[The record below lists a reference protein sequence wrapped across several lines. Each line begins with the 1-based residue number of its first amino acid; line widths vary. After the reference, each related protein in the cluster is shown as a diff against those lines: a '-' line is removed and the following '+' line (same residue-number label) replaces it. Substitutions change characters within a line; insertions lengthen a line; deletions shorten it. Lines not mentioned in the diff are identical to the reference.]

1 MSGGAGDGG
10 TLIYSPGVEIL
21 IDSAIAGPVDVSE
34 DASTGNLTL
43 RENGSHSL
51 QITLEN
57 ANRKYDGLF
66 VPNDRV
72 VVKMKRFR
80 WLQVFS
86 GYLDSTPYFST
97 YPGQVQLTAQCTLKV
112 LRYWPWDRGSAQAQ
126 ALLSEV
132 RDVDAQDGGMSEI
145 VHRLLTEVVGWEPER
160 IHTGRVPTQ
169 WFEKFEKI
177 YDRLNDDYTKLT
189 DPLLGINPIIAGKP
203 VGGFSM
209 LAAAGGTT
217 PSGPSIGDGEKE
229 RLKLKPEDYDV
240 VMATIRQLESGNNY
254 TAVNKGD
261 GVGDWAT
268 GAYQFMDT
276 TWANYRGYRRAMDA
290 PPSVQDEKALAMIR
304 DAMARYG
311 DQLLNIP
318 YSWYYPVVLRKP
330 ELLDTVPRPGEGN
343 KLTIRQYGYKW
354 VDIYVQKYREKHG
367 KDPTSPLVLP
377 GLIDSTTPSSSS
389 SILYPIPAG
398 ITQLK
403 SSEVGWG
410 GHRNGQIPAS
420 ALAYASYINGT
431 GGHPLAVE
439 SWQKMAT
446 VAAREGINLR
456 CAMYR
461 NLAGQEALKNGAGVK
476 VVGTS
481 NHGWGLASDVDA
493 IPKGPSGVNSREYQW
508 LKANAYKYG
517 WGHPSWAQPGG
528 SKPEPW
534 HWEFFAIYAI
544 GTDVN
549 GVNPFGQE
557 GSGLDGFG
565 SSDGTFARQ
574 LFSALAGWTNVPTV
588 DVESS
593 ILSGYKA
600 VMNDEAIL
608 PTIQQFVQASGRSYC
623 AAPNGDFIS
632 WFPDYWGEYGIA
644 GKMKIEAIE
653 LLDFAVDWSDEPLI
667 THSFVE
673 GALAPGSAGPAPA
686 GILSGIEAYTTRGV
700 ATVDMPNLLAA
711 ILNVKDASQYPWL
724 RDPEQLFNRF
734 GARIQRTKMTSITGP
749 HQEFYYAVNQLTRA
763 WADQFRARAP
773 LTFMPELFPGMIME
787 IPLYGV
793 QMYVSQVSHSWDYS
807 SGFTTTVSTK
817 GVSATDGSG
826 FYLFPKGGDLRPSGS
841 RSGLGPGGGGG
852 INARAI

>member
-1 MSGGAGDGG
+1 MSAEGG

-21 IDSAIAGPVDVSE
+21 IDSALAGPVDVSE
-34 DASTGNLTL
+34 DASSGNLTL

-80 WLQVFS
+80 WVQVFS
-86 GYLDSTPYFST
+86 GYLDSAPYFST
-97 YPGQVQLTAQCTLKV
+97 YPGKVELTAQCTLKV
-112 LRYWPWDRGSAQAQ
+112 LRYWPWDRGSAKAQ
-126 ALLSEV
+126 ALLSQV

-145 VHRLLTEVVGWEPER
+145 VHSLLTEVVGWEPER
-160 IHTGRVPTQ
+160 IHTGRVPSE
-169 WFEKFEKI
+169 WFNKFEKI
-177 YDRLNDDYTKLT
+177 YTRLDDDFTQLT
-189 DPLLGINPIIAGKP
+189 DPLLGINPILAGKP

-209 LAAAGGTT
+209 IAAAATGGT
-217 PSGPSIGDGEKE
+217 GPSIGDGEKE
-229 RLKLKPEDYDV
+229 KLKLAPADYEIA
-240 VMATIRQLESGNNY
+240 MATIRQLESGNNY
-254 TAVNKGD
+254 SAVNKGD

-268 GAYQFMDT
+268 GAYQFTDT
-276 TWANYRGYRRAMDA
+276 TWATYRGYRRASDA
-290 PPSVQDEKALAMIR
+290 PPNVQDEKALAMIR

-311 DQLLNIP
+311 DQLLNVP
-318 YSWYYPVVLRKP
+318 YSWYYPVALRKP
-330 ELLDTVPRPGEGN
+330 ELLDQIPAANEGN

-354 VDIYVQKYREKHG
+354 VDVYVQKYREARG
-367 KDPTSPLVLP
+367 KDPAPGLVLP
-377 GLIDSTTPSSSS
+377 GIVDSSASS

-398 ITQLK
+398 VTQLK

-410 GHRNGQIPAS
+410 GYSNGQIPSS
-420 ALAYASYINGT
+420 ALAYGSYVNGT

-446 VAAREGINLR
+446 EAAKDGINLA
-456 CAMYR
+456 CGMYR
-461 NLAGQEALKNGAGVK
+461 NLEGQEALKNGAGVK
-476 VVGTS
+476 KPGTS
-481 NHGWGLASDVDA
+481 NHGWGLAADVND
-493 IPKGPSGVNSREYQW
+493 IPKGPSGVNSPTYIW
-508 LKANAYKYG
+508 LKNNAYKWG

-534 HWEFFAIYAI
+534 HWEFFAIYAV
-544 GTDVN
+544 GTDIN
-549 GVNPFGQE
+549 GVNPFGAP
-557 GSGLDGFG
+557 GSGVEGIGGDT
-565 SSDGTFARQ
+565 TFSRQ
-574 LFSALAGWTNVPTV
+574 LFSALAGWTNVPEIHP
-588 DVESS
+588 ESG

-653 LLDFAVDWSDEPLI
+653 LLDFAVDWNDESLI

-673 GALAPGSAGPAPA
+673 GALTPGSAGPAPS
-686 GILSGIEAYTTRGV
+686 GIMSGIEAYTTRGV

-724 RDPEQLFNRF
+724 RDPEQLFRRF
-734 GARIQRTKMTSITGP
+734 GARISRTKMTSISGP
-749 HQEFYYAVNQLTRA
+749 HQEFYYAVSQLTRA

-793 QMYVSQVSHSWDYS
+793 QMYVSQVSHSWDYAG
-807 SGFTTTVSTK
+807 GFTTTVSTK

-826 FYLFPKGGDLRPSGS
+826 FYLFPKGGDLRPSNSSNVLGS
-841 RSGLGPGGGGG
+841 VGG
-852 INARAI
+852 NVRFS